1 MSAASENN
9 RYLCF
14 TVSQEEFGI
23 PLLNVKE
30 VIGFPDITPV
40 PQTPNYF
47 LGIMNLRGNV
57 ISVLDFRLKI
67 GQKSNRTDET
77 TVMILDLGGY
87 NLGVVVDCVNSVLA
101 VKPEQLSP
109 RPVLE
114 TNKNN
119 DYITGVYRRD
129 DRLVLFVDIAKALSV
144 EDHSSIRK
152 ATGGAQKA
160 AA

>member
-1 MSAASENN
+1 MMTTSDNN

-14 TVSQEEFGI
+14 NVAQEEFGI

-30 VIGFPDITPV
+30 VIGYPDITPV

-67 GQKSNRTDET
+67 GQKANQSDET
-77 TVMILDLGGY
+77 TVMILDLGGF

-109 RPVLE
+109 RPVIE
-114 TNKNN
+114 STKSN
-119 DYITGVYRRD
+119 DYITSVYRRD

-144 EDHSSIRK
+144 DDHSTIK
-152 ATGGAQKA
+152 KQTAKVA
-160 AA
+160 A